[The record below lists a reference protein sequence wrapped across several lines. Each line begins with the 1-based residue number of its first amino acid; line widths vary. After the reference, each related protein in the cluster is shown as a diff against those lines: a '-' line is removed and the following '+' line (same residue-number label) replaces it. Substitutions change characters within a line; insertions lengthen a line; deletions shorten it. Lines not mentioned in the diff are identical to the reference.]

1 MRGEPLQAF
10 VVWDGPTWP
19 PTAEAAQGVA
29 MALADALGLNLV
41 ETFLAFI
48 QSDQGQR
55 GRLLNIAG
63 SSGFAAEIADGL
75 ADTHLDDAD
84 APTGGSAAPTPAPE
98 ASKEP
103 AEVAAPPPEDTN
115 PAPSPVPLLRFEDLT
130 IDGQP
135 VLTFGEDPDDSSGRG
150 PGKPSDRSATSGR
163 SRQAAAGTDLAALD
177 FLGMRIAMGY
187 EVRRLRR
194 HGLFRAEVLPPD
206 GVPVDGTSLV
216 VDVHSPEAIR
226 QAEASSAAV
235 KHVMA
240 ELESRGISRLFP
252 GFDILSIAAGK
263 ADRLI
268 ELKSSGVDARVQ
280 TMSWNEWKS
289 ARASDIRSNFC
300 LYLVGNLRSDLG
312 HALPFVRAI
321 HDPFGSLASREL
333 EEHHVSRAVQLRV
346 REFTEAEQLDLGG
359 P

>member
-1 MRGEPLQAF
+1 
-10 VVWDGPTWP
+10 VS
-19 PTAEAAQGVA
+19 
-29 MALADALGLNLV
+29 
-41 ETFLAFI
+41 I
-48 QSDQGQR
+48 K
-55 GRLLNIAG
+55 AG
-63 SSGFAAEIADGL
+63 TL
-75 ADTHLDDAD
+75 H
-84 APTGGSAAPTPAPE
+84 
-98 ASKEP
+98 
-103 AEVAAPPPEDTN
+103 
-115 PAPSPVPLLRFEDLT
+115 
-130 IDGQP
+130 
-135 VLTFGEDPDDSSGRG
+135 TFGEDPEDSSGRG
-150 PGKPSDRSATSGR
+150 PGKPHDGNGTSGA
-163 SRQAAAGTDLAALD
+163 SRRATVGTDLAALD

-194 HGLFRAEVLPPD
+194 HGLFSAEVLPSD
-206 GVPVDGTSLV
+206 GVPVEGTSLV

-252 GFDILSIAAGK
+252 GFDILSLAAGK

-289 ARASDIRSNFC
+289 ARTSEIRTKFW
-300 LYLVGNLRSDLG
+300 LYLVGNLRADLG
-312 HALPFVRAI
+312 QALPFVRAI
-321 HDPFGSLASREL
+321 NDPFGSLASREL

-346 REFTEAEQLDLGG
+346 REFTEAEQLDLGVANQHDQI